1 MKNTMEG
8 RTRRWMEHWRRDFD
22 ASQDGQRREDAE
34 KGLWLVGAAGRRAG
48 GRRCRARQLPN
59 PCTSVSE
66 GPFVMAT
73 RSSVRSPSLLLPPS
87 RRPRRRRHPRRPLA
101 PLGCLLVPAPPTGP
115 SLSLRARRP
124 RRPRLHHRHRRPHD
138 RHVPLITS
146 AFQPVLQS
154 LIVTRPPTGSFLRRS
169 LPHTLAVL
177 SPFLHHAHLTPPPS
191 PPRRYRLHPWP

>member
-1 MKNTMEG
+1 MASG
-8 RTRRWMEHWRRDFD
+8 RC
-22 ASQDGQRREDAE
+22 GP
-34 KGLWLVGAAGRRAG
+34 KG
-48 GRRCRARQLPN
+48 GRAAM
-59 PCTSVSE
+59 PCTAVTKSMHE
-66 GPFVMAT
+66 RFRRPICDGDPFF
-73 RSSVRSPSLLLPPS
+73 RSFSLLLLPPS

-101 PLGCLLVPAPPTGP
+101 PLGCLLVPARPTGP
-115 SLSLRARRP
+115 SLSLHARRARRA
-124 RRPRLHHRHRRPHD
+124 RLHHRHRRPHD
-138 RHVPLITS
+138 RNVPLITS